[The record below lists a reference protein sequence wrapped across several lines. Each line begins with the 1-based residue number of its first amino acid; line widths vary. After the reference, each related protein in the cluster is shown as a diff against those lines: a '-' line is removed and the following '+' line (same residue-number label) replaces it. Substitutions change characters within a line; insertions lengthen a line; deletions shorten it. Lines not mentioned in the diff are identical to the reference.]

1 MKIRQ
6 VFVSNSSSA
15 SFVIRW
21 KPTEGGTSQNVQ
33 KLVTKIMYPDIEDK
47 KTFKYRG
54 ATFNKTDNIQEILAK
69 TTTIADEY
77 FITSAWTVMDN
88 GDPEDFGIA
97 MRDFV
102 SGLERAEKD
111 EIPPI
116 KILEKEVSED

>member
-1 MKIRQ
+1 MKIRNG
-6 VFVSNSSSA
+6 FVSNSSSA

-33 KLVTKIMYPDIEDK
+33 KLVTKIMYPDIEEQ

-54 ATFNKTDNIQEILAK
+54 ATFNKAENIQEILAK
-69 TTTIADEY
+69 TTTIENEY
-77 FITSAWTVMDN
+77 FITSAWTIIDN

-111 EIPPI
+111 KTIPV
-116 KILEKEVSED
+116 KILEKEIQGD